1 MERRTYLQIPGPTNI
16 PDRILR
22 SLSKPLINHR
32 GPEFEKLVTKC
43 VDGLKKVFKT
53 ENDILI
59 FPSSGSGALES
70 AIVNLFSPGDTIV
83 ACCMGVFSERV
94 ATIAEKHQLNVI
106 RISKE
111 WGESVKPEDIKK
123 VLEEDVDKKIKGVC
137 LPQNET
143 ATCVVNDIEK
153 ISKVIKEIKHPAVLI
168 VDAISSL
175 ACMPFETDA
184 WGVDVVVTGSQK
196 GLMLPPGMGIVSV
209 SPKAWELVEKSTMP
223 KWYWSYKSVK
233 ERMEIKQFP
242 YTPATTLLFGLSEA
256 LDILEE
262 EGMENVYRRHE
273 ILATAVRE
281 AAKAMGLSL
290 FAEEGYQSN
299 SVTAIKVPE
308 GIRYKDLADI
318 LNTQYG
324 VVIGGGLQKLKGQ
337 IFRIGHM
344 GSIHMTDIYAIMS
357 AVEITLFELGY
368 KVELGTAA
376 RAVSEVFL
384 NETSAITSA

>member
-22 SLSKPLINHR
+22 SLSQPLINHR
-32 GPEFEKLVTKC
+32 GPEFEALVTKC
-43 VDGLKKVFKT
+43 VEGLKRVYKT
-53 ENDILI
+53 ENDVLI
-59 FPSSGSGALES
+59 FPCSGSGVLES

-83 ACCMGVFSERV
+83 AASIGVFSERV
-94 ATIAEKHQLNVI
+94 AIIAERYGLNVI

-111 WGESVKPEDIKK
+111 WGEAVKPEDVKK

-143 ATCVVNDIEK
+143 TSGVTNDIEG
-153 ISKVIKEIKHPAVLI
+153 ISKAIKEINHPATLI
-168 VDAISSL
+168 VDAVSSL
-175 ACMPFETDA
+175 ACMPLETDN
-184 WGVDVVVTGSQK
+184 WGVDVVATASQK

-223 KWYWSYKSVK
+223 KWYWSYKAVK
-233 ERMEIKQFP
+233 EKMESRQFP

-256 LDILEE
+256 LDVLEE
-262 EGMENVYRRHE
+262 EGLENVYRRHE
-273 ILATAVRE
+273 LLATAVRE

-290 FAEEGYQSN
+290 FAEDGYQSN
-299 SVTAIKVPE
+299 AVTAITVPE
-308 GIRYKDLADI
+308 GIKYKELANI
-318 LNTQYG
+318 LNTKYG
-324 VVIGGGLQKLKGQ
+324 VVIGGGLQKLQGK
-337 IFRIGHM
+337 IFRIGHL

-357 AVEITLFELGY
+357 AVEIALFELGY
-368 KVELGTAA
+368 RVELGTAA

-384 NETSAITSA
+384 NEK